1 MANDALIEE
10 GNTQWWIEL
19 IEIQKRR
26 RRRDID
32 IEDERADQS
41 EKENE

>member
-19 IEIQKRR
+19 IETQKRR
-26 RRRDID
+26 RRRDND
-32 IEDERADQS
+32 LEDERADQS